1 MPSNR
6 GISVIIP
13 TYNEVKTIK
22 VLLEQLNS
30 YKTDDEVE
38 IIVVDAKKSTDNLS
52 SNLNDYNI
60 QYVKSK
66 HTSRSIQLNEGAKMA
81 KHDILYFVH
90 ADVIPP
96 TDFKD
101 KIFKSITKGFNFG
114 YFRYEFNSKNILLK
128 INSYFS
134 QFKGF
139 YTGGGDQTFYIKKE
153 LFEEKG
159 GFDESLNLCED
170 FDLFDKLKNEY
181 DYEIINSKAI
191 VSDRKYQKSN
201 YFKVNLVN
209 FYILLKFRQG
219 HCTEELKE
227 KYHKLLT

>member
-1 MPSNR
+1 MSSSR

-22 VLLEQLNS
+22 VLLEQINS
-30 YKTDDEVE
+30 LKTDNE
-38 IIVVDAKKSTDNLS
+38 IEIVVVDAKKSTDNLGYFLEGYNVQYIK
-52 SNLNDYNI
+52 SN
-60 QYVKSK
+60 
-66 HTSRSIQLNEGAKMA
+66 HTSRSIQLNEGARMA
-81 KHDILYFVH
+81 KYDILYFVH

-96 TDFKD
+96 ADFKE
-101 KIFKSITKGFNFG
+101 KIIHSIEKGFSFG

-134 QFKGF
+134 QFKSF

-170 FDLFDKLKNEY
+170 FDLFDKLRKEY

-191 VSDRKYQKSN
+191 VSDRKYQKCN

-209 FYILLKFRQG
+209 FYILLKFRRG
-219 HCTEELKE
+219 HNTRELKKTYE
-227 KYHKLLT
+227 KLIT